1 MPSCLTVS
9 ETGIENFRIFLK
21 FLADNNLIDEAAEY
35 LKEKG
40 HTNVRVSIEV
50 IKDVQ
55 EFIQKEFEKRGEVT
69 AAAQAVI
76 NSGHT
81 HC

>member
-1 MPSCLTVS
+1 MPSCLTLS

-21 FLADNNLIDEAAEY
+21 FLADNNLIDEAAKY
-35 LKEKG
+35 LTEKG
-40 HTNVRVSIEV
+40 HTNVRISLEV

-55 EFIQKEFEKRGEVT
+55 EFIQKEFENRGEVT
-69 AAAQAVI
+69 AEAQAVI